1 MIVAAAHRKKT
12 PGLESNP
19 TESDLQSFNS
29 AFYYIKYR
37 RDTSARLCWLQKSLY
52 ITSAVCFVASLW
64 SKLKAC
70 WMMSSRR
77 SSPSVCY
84 IAAVHVKGNTSS
96 IVPPLIPWLL
106 DITVSHVCIINEVK
120 PTGSW
125 KHDRAER
132 RRIVMTLIVTSV
144 KLKIPIIVNYISN
157 HKICLNICVMFL
169 FYIITQSGNNDTVS
183 RGIVFLQTLKIKSLR
198 LDHL

>member
-1 MIVAAAHRKKT
+1 MLQVRAAILRRPLVTRTAWNSPVGKKSSKHMIVAAAHRKKT

-125 KHDRAER
+125 KHDRADR
-132 RRIVMTLIVTSV
+132 DASSWLS
-144 KLKIPIIVNYISN
+144 
-157 HKICLNICVMFL
+157 
-169 FYIITQSGNNDTVS
+169 
-183 RGIVFLQTLKIKSLR
+183 
-198 LDHL
+198 